1 MKNMPTLSE
10 VLKQQFCRGDWT
22 SCARCMIFKELGREA
37 IPPDLFPD
45 EIERAREILDS
56 ASSMT

>member
-1 MKNMPTLSE
+1 
-10 VLKQQFCRGDWT
+10 
-22 SCARCMIFKELGREA
+22 MIFKELGREA